1 MIGIKNDNQ
10 RVVLNLI
17 RKNREISGAEL
28 SRITGQRRS
37 SLAYTLKG
45 LQDLGIIEISRIG
58 ESTSSGGK
66 PPTLWKLTPNSGF
79 FIGVEVT
86 PFEIRTVVT
95 DFASTVL
102 YKDIHKNL
110 DSLEDLKG
118 LADFIDSRVEALNL
132 ERDKIIGVGLAV
144 PGMVDPD
151 SGTGVIYSTTGAK
164 SIDLKKP
171 LTNELGLNVEI
182 INDANAGALG
192 EKWFSSL
199 PETLNNMVFL
209 SINEDHAGIGAGFIL
224 NGQLYKGITG
234 SAGEFLPFGMKL
246 KYIFDKLETEEDFT
260 NYSDISKVYKLYLE
274 GSSLAKDILVKITD
288 LLSMEIARLVTLI
301 NPETIIIGGDFSI
314 TKEFI
319 KDSLDRRVKEHYEVH
334 YPIGIKH
341 PYLEFSKQGIFSGA
355 IGATAIFIDSIFN
368 PLGSK

>member
-10 RVVLNLI
+10 RVVLSHI

-45 LQDLGIIEISRIG
+45 LEDLGVIEISRIG

-66 PPTLWKLTPNSGF
+66 PPTLWKLTPGWGY
-79 FIGVEVT
+79 IVGVEVT
-86 PFEIRTVVT
+86 PFEIRIVVT
-95 DFASTVL
+95 DFASNVI
-102 YKDIHKNL
+102 YKDIHKAI
-110 DSLEDLKG
+110 DALEDLNALG
-118 LADFIDSRVEALNL
+118 LFINSRIEALNL
-132 ERDKIIGVGLAV
+132 DRGKIIGIGLAV
-144 PGMVDPD
+144 PGMVDPE
-151 SGTGVIYSTTGAK
+151 SGSGVIYYSSGAK
-164 SIDLKKP
+164 SIDLKEP
-171 LTNELGLNVEI
+171 LTRELNLNVEI

-192 EKWFSSL
+192 EKWFSTM
-199 PETLNNMVFL
+199 PESLNNMIFL

-246 KYIFDKLETEEDFT
+246 KYIFDTFDTKEDFT
-260 NYSDISKVYKLYLE
+260 HYSTIDKVYNLYE
-274 GSSLAKDILVKITD
+274 GGSELAKEILTKITD
-288 LLSMEIARLVTLI
+288 LLSKEIARLVTLI
-301 NPETIIIGGDFSI
+301 NPEAIIIGGDFSI
-314 TKEFI
+314 TREFI
-319 KDSLDRRVKEHYEVH
+319 KESLDSKVKEHYEIH

-341 PYLEFSKQGIFSGA
+341 PYLAFSKQGIFSGA

-368 PLGSK
+368 PLGLK